1 MKEYIFYVLLIFMPI
16 GAIMVKILLGQGLP
30 AKNIAYIVLASLSI
44 VVSFPISI
52 ERLGAFLAFVTYA
65 IVLALIIVYLVK
77 LEKQIYP
84 EVETNLSSPSIII
97 PALDNNDG
105 SNKNTV
111 ISNNTIMEITAT
123 NWLENKIIASE
134 QSLEVPQDNL
144 NAEPSITSDDLPG
157 GVEVEIEH
165 EEVIPDNVEMPGAE
179 DLDEPVNYEK
189 MPETYEEKAEEV
201 EEDEKSVDNID
212 DVEPIEEIEP
222 IEPVVTEEFNTEPTP
237 IIEEETTA
245 PVIEAALVTTNEIDE
260 PVEIEKKENQVIDE
274 TLPLQLDTAFQLK
287 DAGDYN
293 KSIEYFL
300 IIWQNSKDYDL
311 KYLITME
318 LVELYKLIGLYS
330 LAQDLLMKF
339 SNEVQ
344 GLNTY
349 IVEGI
354 KRELTFINLLQE
366 EISRL
371 KLDQVPLEKLPRWV
385 KIKVAEMLNQ
395 LD

>member
-84 EVETNLSSPSIII
+84 EVETNLSSPAIII